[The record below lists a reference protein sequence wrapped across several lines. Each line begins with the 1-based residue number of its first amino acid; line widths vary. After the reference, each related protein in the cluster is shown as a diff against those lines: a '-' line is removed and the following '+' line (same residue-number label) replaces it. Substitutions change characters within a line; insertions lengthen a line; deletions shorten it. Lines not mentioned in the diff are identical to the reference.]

1 MNRIAHQKKDVSNRP
16 RANTGVSKTIHPINP
31 KALDFQEGRIELS
44 IIHPSARM
52 VAEESEKK
60 GGKDKNVRQPDERW
74 DRTQNRMHHYLPKP
88 MNSDEIVELSI
99 LSELQ
104 HTIKKQYSILRLNAE
119 QSKGLRCEVESGGST
134 ISKLPVKCCANVGSI
149 SSHIKNLHKTP
160 NCFSRITRLQTW
172 DLYAGRGMKIARG
185 ALTLS

>member
-1 MNRIAHQKKDVSNRP
+1 MLTLRVGHEPKKDVSNRA
-16 RANTGVSKTIHPINP
+16 RANTGVSKTIHPINL

-44 IIHPSARM
+44 FIYPTARM

-60 GGKDKNVRQPDERW
+60 RRKDKNVRQPDETW
-74 DRTQNRMHHYLPKP
+74 YRMHHYLPKP

-104 HTIKKQYSILRLNAE
+104 HTIKNQYSILRLNAE

-149 SSHIKNLHKTP
+149 SSHVKNLHKSP
-160 NCFSRITRLQTW
+160 NSFSRITRLQTW
-172 DLYAGRGMKIARG
+172 DLYAGRGMKIARW
-185 ALTLS
+185 ALTLG